1 MTAEPS
7 GCKLEVYK
15 VLREEVI
22 HHIQAMSALLG
33 VALTASAAIGVFALN
48 KQTGDRQALLVLP
61 FVLSGLALAQVNH
74 GIQIRGLGE
83 YIRTHVW
90 PSNGSAAAVPS
101 SEPPAPSWEEWVADI
116 RIERSSRENPAK
128 AAYFAGNVVVFAA
141 PSIGALLIT
150 RPEAWRTTWVGVV
163 WGFAVFVV
171 LAAAVMALLVEKE
184 LAASDKRPSRSSYQR
199 AGD

>member
-7 GCKLEVYK
+7 DFKLEVYK
-15 VLREEVI
+15 VLRDEI
-22 HHIQAMSALLG
+22 THHIQAMSALLG
-33 VALTASAAIGVFALN
+33 VALTASAAIGAFALN

-74 GIQIRGLGE
+74 GIQIRRLGE

-90 PSNGSAAAVPS
+90 PSNGSTAAVPS
-101 SEPPAPSWEEWVADI
+101 SERPAPSWEEWIADI
-116 RIERSSRENPAK
+116 RIERSSLKNPAK

-150 RPEAWRTTWVGVV
+150 RPEAWKATWVGVV

-171 LAAAVMALLVEKE
+171 LAAAAIAVLVEKE
-184 LAASDKRPSRSSYQR
+184 LTASDNRPPRS
-199 AGD
+199 